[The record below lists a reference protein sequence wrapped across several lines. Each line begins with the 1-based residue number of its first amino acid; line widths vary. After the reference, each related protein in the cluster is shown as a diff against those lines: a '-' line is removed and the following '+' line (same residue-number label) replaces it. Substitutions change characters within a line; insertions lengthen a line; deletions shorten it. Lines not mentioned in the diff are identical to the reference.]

1 MRTLSENL
9 SRSFVTQTKLEI
21 LPHHLQRE
29 RHRLY
34 KILVAMTFLLEW
46 KTISKEADPRV
57 AHWSCPYFWSGARW
71 SFSCS
76 FIFMLWWLQWAL
88 VGLLLRF
95 VSVLDFDWWGLIVR
109 SFMVGFIDG
118 VRVRDGIVW
127 QVIGSNNRFGLR
139 RCSVLGSTS
148 GCFCLAGRGRYQN
161 ILFDWTKDNI
171 KISSSL
177 LSAIYKVYCTGLSY
191 GLCWWFSLLFI

>member
-1 MRTLSENL
+1 MRTLSKNL

-46 KTISKEADPRV
+46 KTISKEANPRV

-109 SFMVGFIDG
+109 RFMVGFYLG
-118 VRVRDGIVW
+118 VKWTPESSSVSKRLS
-127 QVIGSNNRFGLR
+127 GSDPSCQIMKSWF
-139 RCSVLGSTS
+139 LGSS
-148 GCFCLAGRGRYQN
+148 EGWYRLAGHRQ
-161 ILFDWTKDNI
+161 
-171 KISSSL
+171 
-177 LSAIYKVYCTGLSY
+177 
-191 GLCWWFSLLFI
+191 